1 MAEADGDGD
10 EQAAEEE
17 GWEVARNGTPP
28 GREALHLDLR
38 GYAGPL
44 DLLLDLVRAGRVDIG
59 AISILDLAGQFQTA
73 VERAIARR
81 DVPLSRL
88 GGWLVAAA
96 NLALLRSRLL
106 LPADSREGQEA
117 RQEADALRR
126 QLADRAAVAALSD
139 WLTRR
144 PTLGREVFARGASDE
159 AHGAGEGRGVPP
171 VADLTTLLRVCL
183 ELMRRPER
191 VPAYQPTPP
200 DIWRP
205 PAALDRIRRMLGELD
220 AAGEA
225 GALPLEIFLP
235 PWEAMRSPLQRRA
248 AIASTLVAGL
258 ELARDAVT
266 HLEQNAP
273 FDTITV
279 QRTGSALPS
288 VA

>member
-1 MAEADGDGD
+1 MAEADGGGD
-10 EQAAEEE
+10 AQAAEEE
-17 GWEVARNGTPP
+17 GWEVARSGTPL

-59 AISILDLAGQFQTA
+59 AISILDLAAQFQAA
-73 VERAIARR
+73 VERGITRQ

-88 GGWLVAAA
+88 GDWLVAAA

-117 RQEADALRR
+117 RQEAEALRR

-144 PTLGREVFARGASDE
+144 PTLGREVFARGAPDE
-159 AHGAGEGRGVPP
+159 AHGAEEGRGAPA

-205 PAALDRIRRMLGELD
+205 PAALDRIRRMLGEIGV
-220 AAGEA
+220 AGDL
-225 GALPLEIFLP
+225 GARPLVTFLP
-235 PWEAMRSPLQRRA
+235 PWDAMRTSLQRRA

-258 ELARDAVT
+258 ELARDEEVR
-266 HLEQNAP
+266 LEQLEEFGDITIDRHAP
-273 FDTITV
+273 SLA
-279 QRTGSALPS
+279 R